1 MVRSLERSESGSKR
15 VTASQQNCDSK
26 ERGAKTPTRHQM
38 TNGEGHGERRQES
51 DRKSHRKRKRQKRSE
66 KARRRRVRKGGR
78 GASERARS
86 QAAMAMAMAGVKEQE
101 GAFRVL
107 LETLSSSASR

>member
-38 TNGEGHGERRQES
+38 TNGEGRERG
-51 DRKSHRKRKRQKRSE
+51 DKRVTGRVTARERGRSG
-66 KARRRRVRKGGR
+66 ARRRGGGECER
-78 GASERARS
+78 AVVERASERAAKRRWRWR
-86 QAAMAMAMAGVKEQE
+86 E
-101 GAFRVL
+101 
-107 LETLSSSASR
+107 